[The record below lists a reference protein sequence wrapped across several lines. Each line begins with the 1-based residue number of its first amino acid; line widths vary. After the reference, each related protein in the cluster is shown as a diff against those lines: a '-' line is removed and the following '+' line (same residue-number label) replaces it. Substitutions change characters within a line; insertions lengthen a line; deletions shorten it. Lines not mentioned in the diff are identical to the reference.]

1 MLVNTNLRRFN
12 MNGNDIAINI
22 NLEKKMNFL
31 FNYKYILFLS
41 YFFIF
46 ACSSVDSED
55 KLAENNKKNVLKKE
69 VQENSKGI
77 VLIDDNG
84 KLGDLFKSGNN
95 EIGSV
100 NKFLWQASLEV
111 LSFLPISSA
120 DPFSGIIVFGKSK
133 APGSS
138 QSYDA
143 TVYISDPALDARS
156 LSVTVRSSNGT
167 ISSAAKR
174 EIESAILSRARQL
187 RLKELDL

>member
-1 MLVNTNLRRFN
+1 
-12 MNGNDIAINI
+12 MNSLFKFKSLLLICAI
-22 NLEKKMNFL
+22 LQ
-31 FNYKYILFLS
+31 
-41 YFFIF
+41 
-46 ACSSVDSED
+46 ACSTAEKAEID
-55 KLAENNKKNVLKKE
+55 KADAEKVTSTSTDQVKK
-69 VQENSKGI
+69 KGI

-84 KLGDLFKSGNN
+84 KLGDIFKSGGD

-100 NKFLWQASLEV
+100 NKYLWQASIEV
-111 LSFLPISSA
+111 LNFLPINSA
-120 DPFSGIIVFGKSK
+120 DPFSGIIVFGKGK
-133 APGSS
+133 APGAS
-138 QSYDA
+138 QFYDA

>member
-1 MLVNTNLRRFN
+1 MIVVNL
-12 MNGNDIAINI
+12 INYF
-22 NLEKKMNFL
+22 LEYKMNFL
-31 FNYKYILFLS
+31 FKYKCTLILFCL
-41 YFFIF
+41 IF
-46 ACSSVDSED
+46 SACSEFNDLNKSENID
-55 KLAENNKKNVLKKE
+55 GKKITSTKANQTEK
-69 VQENSKGI
+69 KGI

-84 KLGDLFKSGNN
+84 KLGDIFKSGGY

-100 NKFLWQASLEV
+100 NKYLWQATIEV
-111 LSFLPISSA
+111 LNFLPINSA
-120 DPFSGIIVFGKSK
+120 DPFSGIIVFGKGK

-156 LSVTVRSSNGT
+156 LSVTVRSSGGT

>member
-1 MLVNTNLRRFN
+1 
-12 MNGNDIAINI
+12 MNY
-22 NLEKKMNFL
+22 L
-31 FNYKYILFLS
+31 FKFKSLLLLCVILQ
-41 YFFIF
+41 
-46 ACSSVDSED
+46 ACSTSEKTDID
-55 KLAENNKKNVLKKE
+55 KANEEKITSATTDQAKK
-69 VQENSKGI
+69 KGI

-84 KLGDLFKSGNN
+84 KLGDLFKSGGD

-100 NKFLWQASLEV
+100 NKYLWQASIEV
-111 LSFLPISSA
+111 LNFLPINSA
-120 DPFSGIIVFGKSK
+120 DPFSGIIVFGKGK

-143 TVYISDPALDARS
+143 TVYISDPSLDARS

>member
-1 MLVNTNLRRFN
+1 
-12 MNGNDIAINI
+12 MNY
-22 NLEKKMNFL
+22 LFKCKFFL
-31 FNYKYILFLS
+31 LICVFLQ
-41 YFFIF
+41 
-46 ACSSVDSED
+46 ACSTAD
-55 KLAENNKKNVLKKE
+55 KTDTNKADEEKVTSITTDQTKK
-69 VQENSKGI
+69 KGI
-77 VLIDDNG
+77 VLLDDNG
-84 KLGDLFKSGNN
+84 KLGDLFKSGSD

-100 NKFLWQASLEV
+100 NKYLWQASLEV
-111 LSFLPISSA
+111 LSFLPITSA
-120 DPFSGIIVFGKSK
+120 DPFSGIIVFGKGK

-167 ISSAAKR
+167 VSSEAKR

>member
-1 MLVNTNLRRFN
+1 
-12 MNGNDIAINI
+12 MNY
-22 NLEKKMNFL
+22 L
-31 FNYKYILFLS
+31 FKFKSLLLLCVILQ
-41 YFFIF
+41 
-46 ACSSVDSED
+46 ACSTAD
-55 KLAENNKKNVLKKE
+55 KADTDKADAEKATSATTDQTKK
-69 VQENSKGI
+69 KGI

-84 KLGDLFKSGNN
+84 KLGDLFKSGSN

-100 NKFLWQASLEV
+100 NKYLWQASLEV
-111 LSFLPISSA
+111 LNLLPINSA
-120 DPFSGIIVFGKSK
+120 DPFSGIIVFGRGK

-143 TVYISDPALDARS
+143 TVYVSDPALDARS

-167 ISSAAKR
+167 VSSEAKR

>member
-1 MLVNTNLRRFN
+1 
-12 MNGNDIAINI
+12 MNYLFKFKSLLLLCAI
-22 NLEKKMNFL
+22 LQ
-31 FNYKYILFLS
+31 
-41 YFFIF
+41 
-46 ACSSVDSED
+46 ACSTAEKTDID
-55 KLAENNKKNVLKKE
+55 KADAEKVTSTSTDQVKK
-69 VQENSKGI
+69 KGI

-84 KLGDLFKSGNN
+84 KLGDLFKSGGD

-100 NKFLWQASLEV
+100 NKYLWQASIEV

-120 DPFSGIIVFGKSK
+120 DPFSGIIVFGKGK

-138 QSYDA
+138 QAYDA
-143 TVYISDPALDARS
+143 TIYISDPALDARS

-167 ISSAAKR
+167 ISLEAKR

>member
-1 MLVNTNLRRFN
+1 
-12 MNGNDIAINI
+12 MNY
-22 NLEKKMNFL
+22 L
-31 FNYKYILFLS
+31 FRCKSLLLLCVILQ
-41 YFFIF
+41 
-46 ACSSVDSED
+46 ACSTAEKTDID
-55 KLAENNKKNVLKKE
+55 KANEEKATTVTTDKMK
-69 VQENSKGI
+69 QKGI
-77 VLIDDNG
+77 VLLDDNG
-84 KLGDLFKSGNN
+84 KLGDLFKSGGD

-100 NKFLWQASLEV
+100 NKYLWQASLEV
-111 LSFLPISSA
+111 LSFLPINSA
-120 DPFSGIIVFGKSK
+120 DPFSGIIVFGKGK

-174 EIESAILSRARQL
+174 EIEGAILSRARQL

>member
-1 MLVNTNLRRFN
+1 
-12 MNGNDIAINI
+12 MNY
-22 NLEKKMNFL
+22 L
-31 FNYKYILFLS
+31 FKFKSLLLLCVILQ
-41 YFFIF
+41 
-46 ACSSVDSED
+46 ACSTSEKSDID
-55 KLAENNKKNVLKKE
+55 KANEEKITSATTDQAKK
-69 VQENSKGI
+69 KGI

-84 KLGDLFKSGNN
+84 KLGDLFKSGGD

-100 NKFLWQASLEV
+100 NKYLWQASIEV
-111 LSFLPISSA
+111 LNFLPINSA
-120 DPFSGIIVFGKSK
+120 DPFSGIIVFGKGK

-143 TVYISDPALDARS
+143 TVYISDPSLDARS

>member
-1 MLVNTNLRRFN
+1 MYYLFKFRFFLLFC
-12 MNGNDIAINI
+12 AI
-22 NLEKKMNFL
+22 LQ
-31 FNYKYILFLS
+31 
-41 YFFIF
+41 
-46 ACSSVDSED
+46 ACST
-55 KLAENNKKNVLKKE
+55 AEKTDINKADAEKVTSTSTDQVKK
-69 VQENSKGI
+69 KGI

-84 KLGDLFKSGNN
+84 KLGDLFKSGGD

-100 NKFLWQASLEV
+100 NKYLWQASIEV
-111 LSFLPISSA
+111 LNFLPINSA
-120 DPFSGIIVFGKSK
+120 DPFSGIIVFGKGK

>member
-1 MLVNTNLRRFN
+1 MYYLF
-12 MNGNDIAINI
+12 
-22 NLEKKMNFL
+22 KFKFL
-31 FNYKYILFLS
+31 LLFCATLQ
-41 YFFIF
+41 
-46 ACSSVDSED
+46 ACST
-55 KLAENNKKNVLKKE
+55 AEKTDINKADAEKVTSTSTDQVKK
-69 VQENSKGI
+69 KGI

-84 KLGDLFKSGNN
+84 KLGDLFKSGGD

-100 NKFLWQASLEV
+100 NKYLWQASIEV
-111 LSFLPISSA
+111 LNFLPINSA
-120 DPFSGIIVFGKSK
+120 DPFSGIIVFGKGK

>member
-1 MLVNTNLRRFN
+1 
-12 MNGNDIAINI
+12 MNY
-22 NLEKKMNFL
+22 L
-31 FNYKYILFLS
+31 FKFKSLFLLCA
-41 YFFIF
+41 ILQ
-46 ACSSVDSED
+46 ACSTSEKTDID
-55 KLAENNKKNVLKKE
+55 KADAEKVTSASTDQVKK
-69 VQENSKGI
+69 KGI

-84 KLGDLFKSGNN
+84 KLGDLFKSGGD

-100 NKFLWQASLEV
+100 NKYLWQASIEV
-111 LSFLPISSA
+111 LNFLPINSA
-120 DPFSGIIVFGKSK
+120 DPFSGIIVFGKGK
-133 APGSS
+133 APGAS
-138 QSYDA
+138 QFYDA

>member
-1 MLVNTNLRRFN
+1 MNSLLRC
-12 MNGNDIAINI
+12 
-22 NLEKKMNFL
+22 KS
-31 FNYKYILFLS
+31 LFLVCVMLQ
-41 YFFIF
+41 
-46 ACSSVDSED
+46 ACSIAEKTDID
-55 KLAENNKKNVLKKE
+55 KADAEKVTLTSTDQVKK
-69 VQENSKGI
+69 KGI

-84 KLGDLFKSGNN
+84 KLGDLFKSGGD

-100 NKFLWQASLEV
+100 NKYLWQASIEV
-111 LSFLPISSA
+111 LNFLPINSA
-120 DPFSGIIVFGKSK
+120 DPFSGIIVFGKGK

-138 QSYDA
+138 QFYDA

>member
-1 MLVNTNLRRFN
+1 
-12 MNGNDIAINI
+12 MNYLFKFKSLLLLCVILQACGTVDKAATDKADE
-22 NLEKKMNFL
+22 EKVT
-31 FNYKYILFLS
+31 S
-41 YFFIF
+41 
-46 ACSSVDSED
+46 ATTDQT
-55 KLAENNKKNVLKKE
+55 KK
-69 VQENSKGI
+69 KGI

-84 KLGDLFKSGNN
+84 KLGDLFKSGGDD
-95 EIGSV
+95 IGSV
-100 NKFLWQASLEV
+100 NKYLWQASIEV
-111 LSFLPISSA
+111 LSFLPINSA
-120 DPFSGIIVFGKSK
+120 DPFSGIIVFGIGK

-167 ISSAAKR
+167 VSSEAKR